1 MEIGDG
7 RRTRFWEDIWLRGG
21 LLKDMFPRL
30 FSVSNQRGSVIGDC
44 GFWDGLEW
52 RWNFQWRRELFQWE
66 LDLLNQMHETLRLV
80 NLVYEREDRVVWKFD
95 KHGVYSTNSF
105 VQELQVELLPEDI
118 ASFSFTRTIWK
129 GLVPPRVE
137 LFIWFVLTGR
147 VNTKERLSRL
157 GVVNQEDVV
166 CVLCNK
172 GVEFGHHLFLACEF
186 AWQVWCA
193 WLTFAGRQW
202 SCPGTLKEHFQ
213 SWTELSTSKQE
224 RKRWMVSFCAIIW
237 NIWLERN
244 RRIFQN
250 KGKGVED
257 IIHQSFMNFKEWLGV
272 DPFCC

>member
-1 MEIGDG
+1 MINGLSMEIGDG
-7 RRTRFWEDIWLRGG
+7 RGTRFWEDVWLHGG
-21 LLKDMFPRL
+21 PLKDTFPRL
-30 FSVSNQRGSVIGDC
+30 FLVSNQKGSVIGDC

-66 LDLLNQMHETLRLV
+66 LD
-80 NLVYEREDRVVWKFD
+80 REDRVVWKFD
-95 KHGVYSTNSF
+95 KQGIFSTNSF

-118 ASFSFTRTIWK
+118 ASFSFTRTVWK

-166 CVLCNK
+166 CVLCNN
-172 GVEFGHHLFLACEF
+172 GVEFGHHLFLACDF
-186 AWQVWCA
+186 SWQVWCA
-193 WLTFAGRQW
+193 WLSFVGRQW
-202 SCPGTLKEHFQ
+202 SCSGTLKEHFQ
-213 SWTELSTSKQE
+213 SWTELPNSKQE

-244 RRIFQN
+244 MRIFQN
-250 KGKGVED
+250 KRKGVD
-257 IIHQSFMNFKEWLGV
+257 NIIHQSFMNFKEWLGV